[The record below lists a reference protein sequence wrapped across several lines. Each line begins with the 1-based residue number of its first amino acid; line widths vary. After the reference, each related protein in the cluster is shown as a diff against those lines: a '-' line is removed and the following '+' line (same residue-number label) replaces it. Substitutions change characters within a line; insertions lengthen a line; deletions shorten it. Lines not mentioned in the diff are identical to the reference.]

1 MSQEYT
7 SSVFSQLTFRWLN
20 PIIDAGKSKDLAWSD
35 LCELLNE
42 DTTEEVMRTYQKL
55 PDDWSIK
62 KKVAMLIL
70 PYTSFQHLFAVIY
83 TCFSLVG
90 PFYIFKLINVLQ
102 DPSVN
107 RQDIWPLVVGF
118 LLFSCIR
125 SFLEPQM
132 ISAGSRAGTR
142 MRALF
147 LQLIYNKSL
156 TRIVTS
162 GGKNSS
168 LGKAVTLMTV
178 DTEMFRRFLQNA
190 YIAFIQ
196 IPLSL
201 MIATS
206 ALFYVLGTSAI
217 VPITVVIL
225 LFPLTAFLGKRISK
239 AQKKVLARSDARVS
253 LVNELILGIR
263 IIKYLAWEPFF
274 ENRISNAR
282 QKEIKSI
289 IKVFMIQIGFS
300 IVGEGSGVF
309 ISFITFAVYSLIT
322 GQRLDPATAFTS
334 LSLFKIISDNLRRLP
349 NQIKLYLNYR
359 ISMDR
364 IISYLD
370 EEDRQSVAQLPVGEE
385 IAFQDALITYHGS
398 DETELFGFKGLNAS
412 FPKNKLTLI
421 CGPTG
426 AGKSTVLLALLGE
439 LRLKYGN
446 IFFPSMACAYSS
458 QSAWIMNAT
467 IKENIL
473 FGNEYDEA
481 RYLQVLQAC
490 ALLPDLQAIPGGD
503 LTEIGEKGINLS
515 GGQKQRVALARA
527 CYSQCPIVI
536 LDDPISAVDAKTAQY
551 LLHHVLLGF
560 LKGRTV
566 IITSHASHLIA
577 PFSDKIICLN
587 RGEIEFHG
595 DYEEYKSIR
604 SDLESEEDIAEPL
617 LHDDGT
623 YHAIER
629 ESRLITQ
636 EAKAV
641 GSVNWN
647 VYKYYFSKCGGFK
660 FSLLFLSGFILQ
672 SLARVANDWW
682 LKHWTDNHNTDQV
695 RTSDPQAS
703 FFVIVYILLG
713 ICVILASSF
722 QMISYM
728 VGSWWASLA
737 LHHDLLLSILY
748 APMRFFETTP
758 TGRILNRF
766 AKDMESIDREV
777 MDSIQDLF
785 GQLIQGLTILMIIA
799 SANTLFLIAVP
810 FIGIAYLYLS
820 NLYLKSSRELKRFE
834 SLCRSPVY
842 ALFSETLSGVPTI
855 RAYHSEKRFSDL
867 MKSRIDDNHK
877 ARILWFSTNRWL
889 SLRTEILSA
898 LVVFCAGIIIILSDV
913 SPGWAALTITYSL
926 DFTNALSKAVRAHAD
941 VELAMNSVE
950 RIQEYNEIPQ
960 EPPEGSSVSDDW
972 PSRGHI
978 KVQNLSLRYTEESLD
993 VLKNVS
999 FEVLPGEKLAICGKS
1014 GAGKS
1019 TLTLAFFRILQIPMD
1034 SVIIDEVDISSIQL
1048 AVLRSKLSIIPQE
1061 PVLFSGTIRSNIDP
1075 LGQACEA
1082 DIWEAI
1088 KRVHFLETFA
1098 NELVT
1103 LDMAVDE
1110 GGTNLSHGQRQ
1121 LICLARAYIA
1131 RKPIVFL
1138 DEATASVDHYTDHLI
1153 QQTIRE
1159 EFKTNTVLCIAHRI
1173 STIIDYDK
1181 VLVLSDGEVVEFGKP
1196 YELMTRDS
1204 GAFKSLCEET
1214 GEFQSLL
1221 QKAYSHE
1228 YSKQDSHDGS

>member
-35 LCELLNE
+35 LCDLLTE
-42 DTTEEVMRTYQKL
+42 DSTEEVMNAYHKMPQA
-55 PDDWSIK
+55 WSIK
-62 KKVAMLIL
+62 RKVAYLIA
-70 PYTSFQHLFAVIY
+70 PFTSFQHLFALIY
-83 TCFSLVG
+83 TSFSLVG
-90 PFYIFKLINVLQ
+90 PIYIYRLISVLQ
-102 DPSVN
+102 DPEIN
-107 RQDIWPLVVGF
+107 RRDIWPFVVGF
-118 LLFSCIR
+118 FLFSCIR

-147 LQLIYNKSL
+147 LQLIYDKSL
-156 TRIVTS
+156 TRIITS

-201 MIATS
+201 VIATS
-206 ALFYVLGTSAI
+206 ALFYVLGTSAV

-225 LFPLTAFLGKRISK
+225 LFPITAFLGRKISK

-263 IIKYLAWEPFF
+263 IIKYLGWEPFF
-274 ENRISNAR
+274 EDRITNAR
-282 QKEIKSI
+282 QKEIKGI
-289 IKVFMIQIGFS
+289 INVFMIQIGFS

-309 ISFITFAVYSLIT
+309 ISFITFAVYSLVT
-322 GQRLDPATAFTS
+322 GRILDPATAFTS

-349 NQIKLYLNYR
+349 NQIKLYLNYK

-364 IISYLD
+364 IISYLN
-370 EEDRQSVAQLPVGEE
+370 EEDRQPVAQDPIGDQ
-385 IAFQDALITYHGS
+385 IAFRDALITYHMS
-398 DETELFGFKGLNAS
+398 DEVELFGFKSLSAS

-439 LRLKYGN
+439 LNLKYGS
-446 IFFPSMACAYSS
+446 IFFPSIACAYSS

-467 IKENIL
+467 IKDNIL
-473 FGNEYDEA
+473 FGNDYDER
-481 RYLQVLQAC
+481 RYLQVLQVC

-551 LLHHVLLGF
+551 LLHHVLLGY

-566 IITSHASHLIA
+566 IITSHASQLIA
-577 PFSDKIICLN
+577 PFSDKIIYLN
-587 RGEIEFHG
+587 QGEIEFNG
-595 DYEEYKSIR
+595 DYEEFKSTR
-604 SDLESEEDIAEPL
+604 TTLESEEDVSEPL
-617 LHDDGT
+617 LHDDGN
-623 YHAIER
+623 YHTIER

-647 VYKYYFSKCGGFK
+647 VYKYYFSKSGGFK
-660 FSLLFLSGFILQ
+660 FSILFLSGFLIQ
-672 SLARVANDWW
+672 SLARIANDWW
-682 LKHWTDNHNTDQV
+682 LKHWTDHYNTTQIHAN
-695 RTSDPQAS
+695 DPEAS

-713 ICVILASSF
+713 IFVILASSF
-722 QMISYM
+722 QMVSYM

-737 LHHDLLLSILY
+737 LHHDLLVSLLY

-785 GQLIQGLTILMIIA
+785 GQLIQGVIILIVIA
-799 SANTLFLIAVP
+799 SANILFLFAVP
-810 FIGIAYLYLS
+810 FIGIAYYYLS

-889 SLRTEILSA
+889 SLRTELLSA
-898 LVVFCAGIIIILSDV
+898 TVVLCAGIIIILSDV
-913 SPGWAALTITYSL
+913 TPGWAALTITYSL

-950 RIQEYNEIPQ
+950 RIQEYNAIPQ
-960 EPPEGSSVSDDW
+960 EPPEGVAVDSHW
-972 PSRGHI
+972 PSKGH
-978 KVQNLSLRYTEESLD
+978 VQVQRLSLRYTEDSPD
-993 VLKNVS
+993 VLRNVS
-999 FEVLPGEKLAICGKS
+999 FEVFPGEKLAICGKS

-1019 TLTLAFFRILQIPMD
+1019 TLTLAFFRILQIPMN
-1034 SVIIDEVDISSIQL
+1034 SVFIDGVDISTLQL

-1061 PVLFSGTIRSNIDP
+1061 PILFSGSIRSNIDP
-1075 LGQACEA
+1075 LGQASEN

-1088 KRVHFLETFA
+1088 KRVHFLETFS
-1098 NELVT
+1098 NDLVS
-1103 LDMAVDE
+1103 LDTTIDE

-1121 LICLARAYIA
+1121 LLCLARAYIA
-1131 RKPIVFL
+1131 RKPIVLL
-1138 DEATASVDHYTDHLI
+1138 DEATASVDHETDHLI
-1153 QQTIRE
+1153 QKTIRE

-1181 VLVLSDGEVVEFGKP
+1181 ILVLNNGEVVEFGKP
-1196 YELMTRDS
+1196 YDLMTKDT
-1204 GAFKSLCEET
+1204 GPFKALCEET
-1214 GEFQSLL
+1214 GEFQNLL
-1221 QKAYSHE
+1221 QQAYSHE
-1228 YSKQDSHDGS
+1228 FSMQ